1 MLSADNETKYDQK
14 VKKILGNKHI
24 LSHILVGTVEQLK
37 NMSPKDVYYL
47 IEGEPLISKVPV
59 NPGLTNKKK
68 SGEQIAG
75 LNTVDGEND
84 EGFIIYDV
92 IVYVRLPEGLV
103 QIIINVEGQK
113 DDPTKY
119 MILNRVIFYMCR
131 LVSSQKERDFTNQ
144 NFDDL
149 KQIASIWIC
158 MDAGENC
165 MDHIHLIDEHLL
177 GNHKWKGK
185 IDILNAFMIGLGKD
199 ISAANE
205 DEFRLHRLLG
215 TVFSD
220 KLPLNEK
227 LKIMEEEFDIPME
240 ENLKEDLDNMCN
252 LSQCI
257 VDRTTREVT
266 KTITD
271 RINELNKR
279 LIQDNRMDELILSV
293 NDGKLQD
300 KLLVEYGLKEK

>member
-1 MLSADNETKYDQK
+1 
-14 VKKILGNKHI
+14 
-24 LSHILVGTVEQLK
+24 
-37 NMSPKDVYYL
+37 
-47 IEGEPLISKVPV
+47 
-59 NPGLTNKKK
+59 
-68 SGEQIAG
+68 
-75 LNTVDGEND
+75 
-84 EGFIIYDV
+84 
-92 IVYVRLPEGLV
+92 
-103 QIIINVEGQK
+103 
-113 DDPTKY
+113 
-119 MILNRVIFYMCR
+119 
-131 LVSSQKERDFTNQ
+131 
-144 NFDDL
+144 
-149 KQIASIWIC
+149 

-177 GNHKWKGK
+177 GNHRWKGK

-220 KLPLNEK
+220 KLPLNAK

-257 VDRTTREVT
+257 VDRTT

-279 LIQDNRMDELILSV
+279 LIQDNRMDELIRSV